1 MPSIAPSKDQPYF
14 EFVPTDFPPFI
25 RSSLSVQEGGGHY
38 KKYAI
43 QPIEF
48 AMQNNLNYCQANVV
62 KYVTR
67 YKDKG
72 GVQDLKKAIHNI
84 EILIE
89 LEENNGTFKKD

>member
-1 MPSIAPSKDQPYF
+1 MPSIARTGDQLGFGFDPK
-14 EFVPTDFPPFI
+14 PMTRP
-25 RSSLSVQEGGGHY
+25 SLSVQEGGGHY
-38 KKYAI
+38 KKYPI

-62 KYVTR
+62 KYITR